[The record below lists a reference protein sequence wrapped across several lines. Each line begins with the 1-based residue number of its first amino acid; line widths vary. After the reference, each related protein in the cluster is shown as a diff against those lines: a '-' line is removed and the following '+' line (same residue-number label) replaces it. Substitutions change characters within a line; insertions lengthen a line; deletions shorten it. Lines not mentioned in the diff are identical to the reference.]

1 MLEELN
7 SFLNDD
13 SCSHKSSI
21 SKISKQSIV
30 NENSKTIKKTPRK
43 SSLYLH
49 DQNTGTKRYP
59 LYLEFTISENEEVQ
73 LQLNISHDDELTVD
87 VIQKDTRPNSMKSIS
102 DQVLFKG
109 NAHQYLT
116 GISSISSFVEEI
128 MNR

>member
-1 MLEELN
+1 
-7 SFLNDD
+7 
-13 SCSHKSSI
+13 
-21 SKISKQSIV
+21 
-30 NENSKTIKKTPRK
+30 
-43 SSLYLH
+43 
-49 DQNTGTKRYP
+49 
-59 LYLEFTISENEEVQ
+59 LEFTISENEEVQ

-87 VIQKDTRPNSMKSIS
+87 VIQKDTRPNNMKSIT